1 VTSTSPKIL
10 LHRLGLR
17 PKKVLGQHFL
27 LHPHQARRIIA
38 ALELTG
44 EETVVEIGA
53 GLGALTGFLAK
64 CARRVLALE
73 RDPEL
78 ARFLAEELLADTPGV
93 EVICQDVLKF
103 DFPGACREAGRPL
116 VVVGN
121 LPYQITSPLL
131 FTLIDHLPA
140 LARAVLMMQQEVG
153 ARLLASPGT
162 KDYGVLSVLGQYH
175 FRVTR
180 LFFLTPG
187 NFYPPPQVDS
197 VVLRLLP
204 ETPAPA
210 ALDPDLLHRLVKTA
224 FGHRRKTLNNT
235 LVAQAEALG
244 LSPAAMRALLAELA
258 IDARRRGETLSLA
271 EFVAVSNKV
280 ALLQKE
286 RGNTRASA
294 LSPLPQKP

>member
-44 EETVVEIGA
+44 EDTVVEIGA

-64 CARRVLALE
+64 GARRVLALE

-78 ARFLAEELLADTPGV
+78 ARFLAEDLLADTPGV

-103 DFPGACREAGRPL
+103 DFSGACREAGRPL
-116 VVVGN
+116 AVVGN

-131 FTLIDHLPA
+131 FTLIDKLPA
-140 LARAVLMMQQEVG
+140 IARAVLMMQQEVG

-162 KDYGVLSVLGQYH
+162 KDYGILSVLGRYH

-180 LFFLTPG
+180 LFSLSPG

-210 ALDPDLLHRLVKTA
+210 ALDPDLFHRLVKTA

-235 LVAQAEALG
+235 LVAQAAGLG
-244 LSPAAMRALLAELA
+244 LSPAAMRALLAELD

-271 EFVAVSNKV
+271 EFVAVSNK
-280 ALLQKE
+280 AARLRKE
-286 RGNTRASA
+286 RGNAGAGA